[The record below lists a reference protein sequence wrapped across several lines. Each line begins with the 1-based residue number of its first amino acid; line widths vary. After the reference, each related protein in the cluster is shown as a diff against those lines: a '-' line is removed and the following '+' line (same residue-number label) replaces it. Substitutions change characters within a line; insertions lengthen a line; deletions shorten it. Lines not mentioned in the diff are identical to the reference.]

1 VLQRSRRNQEN
12 NLAAIDPETAEAAAD
27 TERRSDRRQYDPEPG
42 RPRTT
47 PQDLSSP
54 ALLVNRETS
63 QLCFFQR
70 VLEEA
75 QDETVPVLERV
86 KFLSILGSIMSEF
99 FMVRVAGLKQQ
110 VAAGV
115 TTHSPDGLTPSDQ
128 LAAIRPMVQKLMDES
143 RACLNQALVK
153 LEEAGMRIVDYEM
166 LNDAQKDRARSYF
179 QDSIFPVLT
188 PLAYDPARPFP
199 FISNMSLNLAVIVRD
214 EDGKERFAR
223 VKVPSTLPRLIPV
236 SAEID
241 VAKPAIGARRMRP
254 GPKDGGLPPSHD
266 QGVCL
271 VWLEQVVAAYLAELF
286 PGLQIVDTHVF
297 RVTRDA
303 DIEIQELE
311 AGDLL
316 ETVEHLVR
324 RRRFGSV
331 VRLVIDHGMP
341 EYIQSILTKNLR
353 ISQEDVYQVDLP
365 LAMSNLGSLYGF
377 GRPDLKDPSFVPRDP
392 LGLEQAEGAHIFAA
406 IRRGDIL
413 LHHPYESFEPV
424 VEFLETAASDPD
436 VLAIKQTLYRVG
448 RNSPVVAALME
459 AARNGKEVAVLVEL
473 KARFDEES
481 NIEWARALEREGV
494 HVVYGPPKIKVHSKT
509 TLVVRREGNTIR
521 RYVHLST
528 GNYNAVTATQ
538 YTDIGLFTCNEEFGE
553 DASDLF
559 NYLTGYSKHD
569 EYRKLIVAPLNMRRR
584 VEAMIQREIDLAKRG
599 TEARLIFKINSLVD
613 PKMIALLYKAS
624 QAGVKCDLLVRGI
637 CCLRPGLPGIS
648 DNVRVT
654 SIVGR
659 FLEHSRIYYF
669 LNGGSEE
676 CYLGSADL
684 MPRNLNRRV
693 EILFP
698 VEDPTLCRRLRD
710 EILET
715 YMRDNVKARLMLS
728 DGRYERVHPSPGEQA
743 VNSQEW
749 FISNAP
755 GHGEKVL

>member
-1 VLQRSRRNQEN
+1 VDRDASRAQS
-12 NLAAIDPETAEAAAD
+12 ADVSDP
-27 TERRSDRRQYDPEPG
+27 S
-42 RPRTT
+42 
-47 PQDLSSP
+47 
-54 ALLVNRETS
+54 LLVNRETS
-63 QLCFFQR
+63 QLRFFER

-75 QDETVPVLERV
+75 QDEEVPLLERV

-115 TTHSPDGLTPSDQ
+115 TSRSADGLTPAEQ
-128 LAAIRPMVQKLMDES
+128 LAAIRPMVQRLLDDS
-143 RACLNQALVK
+143 RACFHQV
-153 LEEAGMRIVDYEM
+153 LEQLWQTGMHIVDYEN
-166 LNDAQKDRARSYF
+166 LSKDQKEQARSYF
-179 QDSIFPVLT
+179 QKDIFPVLT

-214 EDGKERFAR
+214 EDGGERFAR

-236 SAEID
+236 SDETEATNSASKRQPRRSADEGGGSATAES
-241 VAKPAIGARRMRP
+241 A
-254 GPKDGGLPPSHD
+254 
-266 QGVCL
+266 GVCL
-271 VWLEQVVAAYLAELF
+271 VWLEQVVAAYLVELF
-286 PGLQIVDTHVF
+286 PGVEIVEQHLF

-331 VRLVIDHGMP
+331 VRLVIDHSMP
-341 EYIQSILTKNLR
+341 EYIRSILTKNLR
-353 ISQEDVYQVDLP
+353 ISSEDVYQVDLP
-365 LAMSNLGSLYGF
+365 LAMSTLGCLYSYD
-377 GRPDLKDPSFVPRDP
+377 RPDLKDPSFVPRDP
-392 LGLEQAEGAHIFAA
+392 VGLEQVEGSIIFAA
-406 IRRGDIL
+406 IRQGDIL

-448 RNSPVVAALME
+448 RNSPVVAALLE

-481 NIEWARALEREGV
+481 NIEWARALEQEGV

-509 TLVVRREGNTIR
+509 TLVVRREGNAIR

-569 EYRKLIVAPLNMRRR
+569 GYRKLVVAPLNLRKRI
-584 VEAMIQREIDLAKRG
+584 EAMIQREIDFAEQG
-599 TEARLIFKINSLVD
+599 ADAGLIFKINSLVD
-613 PKMIALLYKAS
+613 PRIIALLYRAS
-624 QAGVKCDLLVRGI
+624 QAGVRCHLLVRGI
-637 CCLRPGLPGIS
+637 CCLRPGMPGIS
-648 DNVRVT
+648 DNIRVT

-659 FLEHSRIYYF
+659 FLEHSRVYHF

-676 CYLGSADL
+676 CYLSSADL

-710 EILET
+710 EILGT
-715 YMRDNVKARLMLS
+715 YMRDNVKARVMLP
-728 DGRYERVHPSPGEQA
+728 DGLYERVLPAPEEQT

-749 FISNAP
+749 FIHNNP
-755 GHGEKVL
+755 GGE